1 MNSKIVLLVVI
12 LVAAAGATY
21 VYQQR
26 STEEPQPTI
35 VQTAPEQQTQQLEI
49 SFETLKLFPKTKV
62 FSGYTLTDQHGQTFN
77 QESFKGNW
85 SVVFFGFT
93 NCPDICPTTLLDMQK
108 IHRSLSNDGV
118 QPPRFVFVSVDS
130 ERDSPENMK
139 TYIDYFNSEF
149 VGLSGD
155 PANILSLTTQLG
167 VAYDIEPHE
176 EDAEFYNVDHSAAL
190 FLINPDA
197 ERAGIF
203 TTPHN
208 HKLITSDLKTLLS
221 RS

>member
-1 MNSKIVLLVVI
+1 MNSKIVLLVVV
-12 LVAAAGATY
+12 LVAAAGAAF

-26 STEEPQPTI
+26 TTEEPKPEINQA
-35 VQTAPEQQTQQLEI
+35 APQQQLQQPEI
-49 SFETLKLFPKTKV
+49 SFQTLKLFPKTKV

-108 IHRSLSNDGV
+108 IHRSLSDDGI

-130 ERDSPENMK
+130 DRDSPENMK

-155 PANILSLTTQLG
+155 AGNILSLTTQLG
-167 VAYDIEPHE
+167 VAYEVEPHE
-176 EDAEFYNVDHSAAL
+176 TDAEFYNVDHSAAL
-190 FLINPDA
+190 FLINPEA

-203 TTPHN
+203 TTPHD
-208 HKLITSDLKTLLS
+208 HKQITADLKSLLS
-221 RS
+221 QS